1 MPLLPLPYTKQH
13 CIDTLEHT
21 IYSELRV
28 AQLQRYNRVQVQQ
41 EGALTVNRIMS
52 CTERGFD
59 SGGNVIQ
66 IGHLC
71 VVNCKVAL
79 VFS

>member
-1 MPLLPLPYTKQH
+1 M
-13 CIDTLEHT
+13 
-21 IYSELRV
+21 YSELRV
-28 AQLQRYNRVQVQQ
+28 AQLQCYKRVQVQQ